1 MYKHPSHAWVE
12 MPPKKSRPATTALKV
27 DARGIRVWQLYQRL
41 PPPLLRNQESS
52 QHLQLDLGT
61 TSHGLLGA

>member
-1 MYKHPSHAWVE
+1 M
-12 MPPKKSRPATTALKV
+12 TALKV
-27 DARGIRVWQLYQRL
+27 DAGGTRVWQLYQRL